1 MRESK
6 TLEFKEAVTNTFLKT
21 VSAFANYGTGSIL
34 FGVADDG
41 SVKGIKEPR
50 QACLDIENRINDS
63 IDPIPEYTLSIN
75 ERSSVISLTVKEGP
89 HKPYLYKAKAYR
101 RNDTATIAVDRLDLS
116 RLIME
121 GQNLSFEEL
130 RATDQ
135 QLRFTI
141 LEKKLRELLHIEAFS
156 LDTLK
161 TLELYSDE
169 AGYNKAG
176 ELLADVN
183 GFWGTDIARFG
194 ESISIILDRETLEHR
209 SILEQYDLALNM
221 FRKYYQY
228 EQIKGSL
235 RETVELIP
243 EKAFREALANALV
256 HRTWDLNAHINIAM
270 FPDKIQIT
278 SPGGLPKGVS
288 RADFEKGGISVL
300 RNRIIGSVFYRLHLI
315 EKFGTGIQRINESY
329 GGSRIK
335 PVFEA
340 SENTIRITLPL
351 LQTKNELTADENAV
365 FDLLRGRLLPSSA
378 ISRETGFGKSKTVS
392 LLNKMVKGGYIRVL
406 GNGRGT
412 KYTAD

>member
-141 LEKKLRELLHIEAFS
+141 LEKKLRELLHIEVFS

-270 FPDKIQIT
+270 FPDRIQIT

>member
-130 RATDQ
+130 RAADQ

-392 LLNKMVKGGYIRVL
+392 LLNKMVKDGYIRVL